1 MNIFRLTFIL
11 YVLLSFIS
19 CAEDSREELA
29 LEVSGPITFEGNVR
43 QIISQ
48 DCFNCHSS
56 PPRNGAP
63 FSLINFEEVS
73 SRAEAISNSIN
84 GRTVLMPP
92 GINLPES
99 RINIID
105 TWIAQGLLEN

>member
-48 DCFNCHSS
+48 DCLNCHSS

-99 RINIID
+99 RISIID